1 MPAKTQNHPSPRLVL
16 YGLAFRALRRVAL
29 GGDASHEATSP
40 IADPGRHPR
49 RELCAGGRVE
59 LETSVATTEIGD
71 RFLSA
76 RRPMSTG
83 RARHVE

>member
-1 MPAKTQNHPSPRLVL
+1 MPARTQNHPSPRLVL

-29 GGDASHEATSP
+29 GGDAGRNAASP

-49 RELCAGGRVE
+49 RELCAGERVE
-59 LETSVATTEIGD
+59 LERSLAASETGD
-71 RFLSA
+71 RCLST
-76 RRPMSTG
+76 RRLMSNR